1 MLALKPENTAVV
13 LIDLQK
19 GIVTLPGAPHP
30 SSAVVANARQLLEAA
45 RAAGA
50 TVVLVHTGPAANGR
64 DRLAP
69 LADAPMPVRHLASDW
84 TELVPDLGPR
94 PGDLVILKHQWGAFY
109 GTELDLQLR
118 RRRISTLVLG
128 GIATEFGVESTA
140 RDAYERGYSQ
150 VFVSD
155 AMTGL
160 TAESHDHTLRRI
172 FPRIGCVRDTV
183 DVAAALA
190 V

>member
-1 MLALKPENTAVV
+1 MLVLKAENTAVV

-19 GIVTLPGAPHP
+19 GVVALPGAPYP
-30 SSAVVANARQLLEAA
+30 SSVVVANAVRLLKAA
-45 RAAGA
+45 RAAAA
-50 TVVLVHTGPAANGR
+50 TVVLVHTGPTTDTR

-69 LADAPMPVRHLASDW
+69 LADAPLPRRNLPVDW
-84 TELVPDLGPR
+84 MEFVPEITAAPS
-94 PGDLVILKHQWGAFY
+94 DLVILKRQWGAFY

-140 RDAYERGYSQ
+140 REAYERGYNQ
-150 VFVSD
+150 IFVSD

-160 TAESHDHTLRRI
+160 TAEGHDHTLRQI
-172 FPRIGCVRDTV
+172 LPRIGCVRDTV
-183 DVAAALA
+183 DVVAALA
-190 V
+190 I